1 MATGITI
8 SDTPPSFPAVG
19 DAWWDSV
26 SGQLFIWVV
35 DGTSNQWVIA
45 VNQPGGIGP
54 AGAAGPPGPP
64 GPVGPRGPRGPIG
77 PGTASTAAWTIGG
90 LINEARQLLNDEIPI
105 SGAPRY
111 ADSEL
116 MNALNEGMLQ
126 IRSKRP
132 DAFLRLGL
140 RGALPVYH
148 LPADLNTPFPIEAQF
163 YSPLLFYVVGRS
175 ELTEDTFADDGRA
188 VTLMSKFVAMLLKH
202 TG

>member
-8 SDTPPSFPAVG
+8 SDTPPVSPAIG

-26 SGQLFIWVV
+26 SGQLFIWVA
-35 DGTSNQWVIA
+35 DGSSNQWVIA
-45 VNQPGGIGP
+45 VNQPGGVGP
-54 AGAAGPPGPP
+54 MGPAGPPGPV

-77 PGTASTAAWTIGG
+77 PGTASTAAWTIGR

-111 ADSEL
+111 ADAEL

-132 DAFLRLGL
+132 DAFLRAGL
-140 RGALPVYH
+140 RTALPVYI
-148 LPADLNTPFPIEAQF
+148 LPTDFNTPFPIEAQF

-188 VTLMSKFVAMLLKH
+188 VTLMSKFTGMLLKH